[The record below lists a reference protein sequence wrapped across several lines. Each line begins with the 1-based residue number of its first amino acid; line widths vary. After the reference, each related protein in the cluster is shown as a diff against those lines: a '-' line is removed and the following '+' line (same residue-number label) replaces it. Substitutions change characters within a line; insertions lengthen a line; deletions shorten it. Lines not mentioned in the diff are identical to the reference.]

1 MSGES
6 LLSMDPNILL
16 SMVNLKLRDY
26 YGSLE
31 DYCEDLGIN
40 KALLEENLEKIGYSY
55 NREIN
60 QFR

>member
-6 LLSMDPNILL
+6 LL

-40 KALLEENLEKIGYSY
+40 KALLEEKLEKIGYSY